1 MIAQEVESA
10 EYRRRVSST
19 YTKRARIRGVVL
31 HMLGG
36 QEACI
41 EGAMVHKAAVR
52 RCGHNGCASA
62 GTDARVN
69 STVKA
74 RVRRVIDRGEG
85 RTVHKASCLCLGVR
99 R

>member
-19 YTKRARIRGVVL
+19 YTRRTRIRGVVL

-36 QEACI
+36 QEACT
-41 EGAMVHKAAVR
+41 EGAMIHKAAVR
-52 RCGHNGCASA
+52 RYGHKGCTSA
-62 GTDARVN
+62 GTNAHVD

-74 RVRRVIDRGEG
+74 RVGHVIDRGRGAQSARHLVLVFSIGE
-85 RTVHKASCLCLGVR
+85 
-99 R
+99 